1 MFKPIFPLLRKVEQN
16 NPNRIINNPNR
27 IINNPNRMFGSTFIS
42 EAEKVEKGG
51 QLYISSKLSIK

>member
-1 MFKPIFPLLRKVEQN
+1 MFKPIFPLLRKVEQ
-16 NPNRIINNPNR
+16 NNPNR